1 MTSTGRRSS
10 CILSFVVS
18 ALSVPFILVSAAMA
32 EDLEMI
38 NRPVN
43 SSGMTG
49 LLFTT
54 APFTLDPKTVEVAV
68 AAFSESSTIPNYTI
82 SELPALSIT
91 VGVSP
96 GMELALKGSYFNETV
111 GGGSNKLR
119 GSGDAELTCKW
130 NFLPQSEASSYPAIA
145 LLVAG
150 IAPTSNKNLNLGGVS
165 HWGAKLGLSAGSE
178 ILWGEHVLGIYADGQ
193 MVVHD
198 LSDDRVRDRYGIA
211 NAGFLLPISKY
222 RNLQM
227 LIEYNVVFGVDRIA
241 TQGGNYSAVTYG
253 LRLVTEKFNLT
264 IGTQFLRKEETG
276 FENSTRIVG
285 MTSLKF

>member
-1 MTSTGRRSS
+1 M
-10 CILSFVVS
+10 
-18 ALSVPFILVSAAMA
+18 SVPFVLVSAAMA

-43 SSGMTG
+43 ASGMTG

-54 APFTLDPKTVEVAV
+54 APFTMDPKTVEIAV
-68 AAFSESSTIPNYTI
+68 AAFSENSTIPNYTI
-82 SELPALSIT
+82 NELPALSIT
-91 VGVSP
+91 IGVSS

-111 GGGSNKLR
+111 GGGNDKMR
-119 GSGDAELTCKW
+119 GSGDAELTYKW

-150 IAPTSNKNLNLGGVS
+150 IAPTSNKEDLNLSGVS
-165 HWGAKLGLSAGSE
+165 HWGAKLGLSMGSE
-178 ILWGEHVLGIYADGQ
+178 LTWRDHVLGIYADGQ

-227 LIEYNVVFGVDRIA
+227 LIEYNVVFGVDRIV

-264 IGTQFLRKEETG
+264 IGTQFLRKEEMG
-276 FENSTRIVG
+276 FENSTRIAG